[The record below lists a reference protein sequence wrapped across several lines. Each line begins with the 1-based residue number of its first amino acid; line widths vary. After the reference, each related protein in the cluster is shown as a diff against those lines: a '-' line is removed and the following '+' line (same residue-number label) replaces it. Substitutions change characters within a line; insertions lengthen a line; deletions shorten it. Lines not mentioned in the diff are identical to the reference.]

1 MAEITRKDGGS
12 VAPKREK
19 RKHNGWKYFLM
30 WFVGFISCIVTIG
43 LAVVITGSVIKLKD
57 LVAMTGGDPNEY
69 VGEEFIN
76 DTLLSAITKLT
87 TRKFETLGDLN
98 KVSPIIEKTVTETVN
113 PALRDAIGFEF
124 DWNELSIK
132 PFQLDSSSSRPDT
145 EYDHTESITDYIPRA
160 VESGITLYNFFDDP
174 SDIDGLLEY
183 LCYGL
188 KEEPEGSGHYVI
200 DTDHKNT
207 LYDIMQDP
215 NAFMNNIINAITLG
229 SIVDT
234 SSNPFLAQMN
244 DYTINDLS
252 DMSKITSLEIGP
264 LFDGNPDAANN
275 PLIQTIITNHWTI
288 DDLCDFDNIMS
299 LKISDV
305 LDVSGSSAFLQAIGN
320 NTFNELTAPG
330 FVDGLLLS
338 DLFPDAG
345 GIVKALADTGCTIG
359 ELTADNTKILELTVL
374 DVFPDITSGDILYA
388 FKDETLGDLSTLDI
402 STVKI
407 TDIFSAT
414 DIANNKILS
423 AVLDVKGNDATI
435 GDLSDQTTINS
446 IPLDSIIDP
455 TGNQIL
461 TALCSS
467 PNPATIGT
475 IGDKIDTL
483 KLKDVIEADDPTS
496 MIYGIV
502 NSTAMDC
509 PINEI
514 GAHFGDI
521 LLSDLFDVDSS
532 TPKVLATLINGGS
545 TLNSLSSDLNTL
557 KLGDVMDLNPGDLLY
572 EARNES
578 INDGDA
584 IVDALLDNI
593 TLGDAIT
600 IDSSSPLVLQNLAG
614 CKLSEVQGT
623 LEGLTLAEIIDIDPS
638 SSNILKSLAG
648 VTVFGTGKNNLQYAL
663 ENLNLLDLFGDDVFE
678 TGAGADSR
686 NSIRIAIPV
695 KDEDLDSSGNLKT
708 TSFPA
713 TTGSAVTG
721 RITADRTSLAGK
733 VNFIFDKGKQVYFID
748 YLYNESS
755 AYSTSSIDA
764 AVKQGYQY
772 LTGSAYGGTEVFSE
786 TNNEEPV
793 SESGYDMTITSSKAK
808 KFDTS
813 YWFLF
818 TESGEVFKDEYKK
831 FLPKLGYTYTVN
843 DMDKFV
849 SNMNYHIRSERIR
862 DLADAGYLDVNFNL
876 DAVLKT
882 NVYTYPIPHGG
893 EKIGDLTISELLEVI
908 EALVPLIAN

>member
-12 VAPKREK
+12 VAPKKEK

-43 LAVVITGSVIKLKD
+43 LSVVITGSVIKLKD

-98 KVSPIIEKTVTETVN
+98 KVSPIIEKTVIETVN

-124 DWNELSIK
+124 DWDELSIK
-132 PFQLDSSSSRPDT
+132 PFKLDSSSSRPET
-145 EYDHTESITDYIPRA
+145 EYDHNESISEYIPRA

-174 SDIDGLLEY
+174 SQINGLLEY
-183 LCYGL
+183 LCYGI
-188 KEEPEGSGHYVI
+188 KEEPVGSGHYVI
-200 DTDHKNT
+200 DKDHKNT
-207 LYDIMQDP
+207 LYDIMQNP
-215 NAFMNNIINAITLG
+215 GAFMDNIMKAITLG

-264 LFDGNPDAANN
+264 LFDGNTDAANN
-275 PLIQTIITNHWTI
+275 PLIQTIIANHWTI

-299 LKISDV
+299 LRISDV
-305 LDVSGSSAFLQAIGN
+305 LDVSGSSTFLQAIGN

-345 GIVKALADTGCTIG
+345 GIVKALADAGCTVG

-374 DVFPDITSGDILYA
+374 DVFPDIASGDILYA

-407 TDIFSAT
+407 TNIFSAT
-414 DIANNKILS
+414 DITNNKILS

-435 GDLSDQTTINS
+435 GDLSNQATINS
-446 IPLDSIIDP
+446 IPLSSIIDP

-461 TALCSS
+461 TALCSD

-475 IGDKIDTL
+475 IGTKINSL

-502 NSTAMDC
+502 NSVAMDC

-514 GAHFGDI
+514 GTHFGDI
-521 LLSDLFDVDSS
+521 LLSDLFDVNAS

-572 EARNES
+572 SAKDES
-578 INDGDA
+578 INDGNA
-584 IVDALLDNI
+584 IVNALLDNI

-638 SSNILKSLAG
+638 SSNILKALAG

-663 ENLNLLDLFGDDVFE
+663 ENLNLLDLFGDDVFA

-686 NSIRIAIPV
+686 NSIRITIPV
-695 KDEDLDSSGNLKT
+695 KEEDLDSGGNLKT
-708 TSFPA
+708 TSFPI
-713 TTGSAVTG
+713 TTGSEVTG
-721 RITADRTSLAGK
+721 RIIADRTSLAGK
-733 VNFIFDKGKQVYFID
+733 INFIFDKGKQAYFID

-755 AYSTSSIDA
+755 AYSASSIDA
-764 AVKQGYQY
+764 AVKQGFQY

-786 TNNEEPV
+786 GNNKEIVPV
-793 SESGYDMTITSSKAK
+793 LGYDMTITSNEAK

-813 YWFLF
+813 YWFLL
-818 TESGEVFKDEYKK
+818 TEEGETFKDEYKK
-831 FLPKLGYTYTVN
+831 FLPKIGYTYTVN
-843 DMDKFV
+843 DMNKFID
-849 SNMNYHIRSERIR
+849 NMNYHIRSEKIR
-862 DLADAGYLDVNFNL
+862 DLSDAGYLDVNFNL

-882 NVYTYPIPHGG
+882 NVYTYAIPHGG

-908 EALVPLIAN
+908 EALVPLIAS